1 MAKGGQSR
9 PRMRHKI
16 VVRKLRESG
25 SKAGEVD
32 VDIRYCYET
41 VSKSG
46 KYQIMSLRNYTYQV
60 SNR

>member
-1 MAKGGQSR
+1 
-9 PRMRHKI
+9 MRHKI

-32 VDIRYCYET
+32 VDIRYCYEM
-41 VSKSG
+41 VSQSG
-46 KYQIMSLRNYTYQV
+46 KYQIKSLRNYTYQV

>member
-25 SKAGEVD
+25 GKAGEVD
-32 VDIRYCYET
+32 VDNNMILLWPACI
-41 VSKSG
+41 SA
-46 KYQIMSLRNYTYQV
+46 
-60 SNR
+60 

>member
-16 VVRKLRESG
+16 VVRKLQESG

-32 VDIRYCYET
+32 VLVDNNMILLWPARISALKRYCT
-41 VSKSG
+41 AVN
-46 KYQIMSLRNYTYQV
+46 IR
-60 SNR
+60 

>member
-9 PRMRHKI
+9 LGMRHKI

-32 VDIRYCYET
+32 VDNNMILLWPACISALKRYRTVVNIR
-41 VSKSG
+41 
-46 KYQIMSLRNYTYQV
+46 
-60 SNR
+60 